1 MVTENSPQNK
11 FKVSFQGN
19 MGSGTH
25 WAGYTASKSM
35 LRVERLDAQKVSL
48 VTILGQPN
56 PNRSVSFYTDP
67 NGVLEI
73 PLRNMLMQNQDV
85 NPATLGIDIAMSEID
100 GISVDTFGKYIDV
113 LPGVSYNDAL
123 APRNKDAAQLYWAGE
138 HYVVLPPNVI
148 INPDHFAGGAGI
160 GIIVESNYHVID
172 TDAVWDETIGGLEA
186 TITPQGVR
194 GCELPVRYAAD
205 TLGIVA
211 GKNQDE
217 MKDWPLIKPD
227 ECTDLVLCR
236 WTSKTGAVRQ
246 HYFPIVAF
254 PKGSDKQVSI
264 MSAGDGYLVDK
275 NIYDGIRCRLTGL
288 TPYGFWYYADIVQS
302 SDLHAIV
309 QPTFSSFEEEIASAQ
324 SAAYVEA
331 NDMETPQGNGFYNF
345 EFTIKLRH
353 YGTL

>member
-1 MVTENSPQNK
+1 MVTENSTNNK
-11 FKVSFQGN
+11 FKVSFQGDLGG
-19 MGSGTH
+19 GSTH
-25 WAGYTASKSM
+25 WVGFTASKSM
-35 LRVERLDAQKVSL
+35 LRVERLDVQKLSIVEIFGSPL
-48 VTILGQPN
+48 PN
-56 PNRSVSFYTDP
+56 KITNYYTDP

-73 PLRNMLMQNQDV
+73 PIRNMLAQNQ
-85 NPATLGIDIAMSEID
+85 NLTPATMGLDIGMREID
-100 GISVDTFGKYIDV
+100 GGAVDVFGKYIDV

-123 APRNKDAAQLYWAGE
+123 APSNKDAAQLYWAGE

-148 INPDHFAGGAGI
+148 INPGTFAGVAGL
-160 GIIVESNYHVID
+160 GVIVESNYHLFD
-172 TDAVWDETIGGLEA
+172 TDAVWSELRGLSY

-194 GCELPVRYAAD
+194 GCEIPVRLDAD
-205 TLGIVA
+205 ILSLEA
-211 GKNQDE
+211 GKNHDE
-217 MKDWPLIKPD
+217 LKDWPLAKPD
-227 ECTDLVLCR
+227 KCTDLVFCR

-254 PKGSDKQVSI
+254 TKGSDKQVSI

-288 TPYGFWYYADIVQS
+288 TSYGYWYYADIVQA
-302 SDLHAIV
+302 SDLHAVVPLTFTSYEDEIV
-309 QPTFSSFEEEIASAQ
+309 SPQ

-331 NDMETPQGNGFYNF
+331 GDMETPQGNGFYNL

>member
-1 MVTENSPQNK
+1 MVTENSTQNK
-11 FKVSFQGN
+11 FKVSFQGD

-25 WAGYTASKSM
+25 WAGYTSSKSM
-35 LRVERLDAQKVSL
+35 LRVQRLDAQKVSL

-56 PNRSVSFYTDP
+56 PNRSISFYTDP
-67 NGVLEI
+67 SGVLEI

-85 NPATLGIDIAMSEID
+85 NPATLGLDIAMSEID

-138 HYVVLPPNVI
+138 TYVVLPPNVI
-148 INPDHFAGGAGI
+148 IVPGTFVGVAGLGV
-160 GIIVESNYHVID
+160 IVESNYHLFD
-172 TDAVWDETIGGLEA
+172 TDAVWSELRGLSW

-194 GCELPVRYAAD
+194 GCEIPVRLDAD
-205 TLGIVA
+205 TLHITA
-211 GKNQDE
+211 GKNHDE
-217 MKDWPLIKPD
+217 LKDWQLTKPD

-254 PKGSDKQVSI
+254 TKGSDKQVSI

-288 TPYGFWYYADIVQS
+288 TPYGYWYYADIVQA
-302 SDLHAIV
+302 SDLHAVVPLTFTSYEDEIV
-309 QPTFSSFEEEIASAQ
+309 SPQ

-345 EFTIKLRH
+345 EFTLKLRH

>member
-1 MVTENSPQNK
+1 MVTENSNNNK
-11 FKVSFQGN
+11 FSVAFQGD

-67 NGVLEI
+67 SGVLEI
-73 PLRNMLMQNQDV
+73 PLRNMLMQNQNV
-85 NPATLGIDIAMSEID
+85 NPATLGLDIAMSEID

-123 APRNKDAAQLYWAGE
+123 APRNKDAAQLYWSGE

-148 INPDHFAGGAGI
+148 LNPDVFSGVVGFGV
-160 GIIVESNYHVID
+160 IVESNYHLLD
-172 TDAVWDETIGGLEA
+172 TAAVWSELIGGLGN
-186 TITPQGVR
+186 TITPQGVQ
-194 GCELPVRYAAD
+194 GCELPIRYSAD
-205 TLGIVA
+205 RLKIVA
-211 GKNQDE
+211 GKDSDQIKE
-217 MKDWPLIKPD
+217 WPLIKPD

-254 PKGSDKQVSI
+254 TKGSDKQVSI

-288 TPYGFWYYADIVQS
+288 TPYGFWYYADIVQA